1 MSLWH
6 YAFVQQALLAGAV
19 TAIVAGFVGPFV
31 TARNMGF
38 AVHGLAEVGF
48 TGAAGAI
55 LIGLSPEL
63 GLLGACFAAALA
75 IGVLGG
81 RPRERAIA
89 LGTVLAFGL
98 GLGGLFLSLYT
109 RYAAEAFTIFFW
121 T

>member
-48 TGAAGAI
+48 TGAAGAL
-55 LIGLSPEL
+55 LIGLSPAL

-75 IGVLGG
+75 IGVLGV
-81 RPRERAIA
+81 RLRERAIPI
-89 LGTVLAFGL
+89 GTILAVGL
-98 GLGGLFLSLYT
+98 GLVGLFRSPYT
-109 RYAAEAFTIFFW
+109 RYASDAFLPFLS
-121 T
+121 